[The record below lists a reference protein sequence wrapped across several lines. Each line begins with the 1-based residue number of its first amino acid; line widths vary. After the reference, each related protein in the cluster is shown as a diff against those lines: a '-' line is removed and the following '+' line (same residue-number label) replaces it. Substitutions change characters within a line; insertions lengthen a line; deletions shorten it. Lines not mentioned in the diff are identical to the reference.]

1 MNTYARLRLTAHA
14 RRMIL
19 VLLACTISGLIL
31 GHVIAATLR
40 GFGMEV

>member
-1 MNTYARLRLTAHA
+1 MV
-14 RRMIL
+14 L
-19 VLLACTISGLIL
+19 VVLACVVSGLAL

>member
-1 MNTYARLRLTAHA
+1 MVLVVLTC
-14 RRMIL
+14 I
-19 VLLACTISGLIL
+19 ISGIVL